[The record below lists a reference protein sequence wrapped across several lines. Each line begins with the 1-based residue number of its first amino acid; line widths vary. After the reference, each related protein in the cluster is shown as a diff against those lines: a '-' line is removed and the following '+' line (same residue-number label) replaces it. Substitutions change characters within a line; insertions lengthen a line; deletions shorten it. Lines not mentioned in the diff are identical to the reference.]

1 MRLYVKDLQTGKK
14 TYIQNT
20 ANSRKEL
27 AQRLGSN
34 RLKVNDKVYS
44 VDLVRAESDN
54 KTAPAM
60 AIGGVIGVMGGV
72 PGVLLGGLIG
82 GLLGKSNDD
91 EDTKKVNEFNR
102 SHNVS

>member
-1 MRLYVKDLQTGKK
+1 MRLYVEDRETGKK

-20 ANSRKEL
+20 AKTRKEL

-44 VDLVRAESDN
+44 VNAVSAESDN
-54 KTAPAM
+54 KTASAM

-91 EDTKKVNEFNR
+91 EDSKKVNEFNR
-102 SHNVS
+102 SNNAS

>member
-1 MRLYVKDLQTGKK
+1 MRLYVQDRQTGKK

-20 ANSRKEL
+20 AKTRQEL
-27 AQRLGSN
+27 AQSLGSS

-44 VDLVRAESDN
+44 VNSVLAESDN

-60 AIGGVIGVMGGV
+60 ALGGVIGVMCGV
-72 PGVLLGGLIG
+72 PGVVLGGLIG

-91 EDTKKVNEFNR
+91 EDQKKVNEFNG
-102 SHNVS
+102 SKYAS